1 MLNFC
6 DAEARRKVWR
16 RGTQSKDS
24 PITCYGNTRADRVRF
39 VTTLNGHHS
48 PQSPFSPVFSL
59 LVKQKCIIIVHFYKV
74 LKICCSLIFSSSKLK
89 NFVIFFIQNCWLQ
102 SCLLL
107 SKQSYASS
115 SEDCCPHTHLHL
127 FYILFILLHMLT
139 FSSKLSVVRKQV
151 GQNRG

>member
-48 PQSPFSPVFSL
+48 PQSPFSLVFSL

-74 LKICCSLIFSSSKLK
+74 LKISSSLIFSSSKFK
-89 NFVIFFIQNCWLQ
+89 NVFIFFIFK
-102 SCLLL
+102 LLVAIL
-107 SKQSYASS
+107 SFAKQTIL
-115 SEDCCPHTHLHL
+115 CIIIRRLLPPHHTYTYFTFYL
-127 FYILFILLHMLT
+127 FYCMLT
-139 FSSKLSVVRKQV
+139 FSFKLSVVRKQV

>member
-39 VTTLNGHHS
+39 VTTLNGHHR
-48 PQSPFSPVFSL
+48 PQSPFSLVFSL

-74 LKICCSLIFSSSKLK
+74 LKISSSLIFSSSKLK
-89 NFVIFFIQNCWLQ
+89 NVFMNFILKLQ
-102 SCLLL
+102 AAILSFAKQTILCIIIRRLLP
-107 SKQSYASS
+107 Q
-115 SEDCCPHTHLHL
+115 HLQL

-139 FSSKLSVVRKQV
+139 FSFKLSVVRKQV

>member
-39 VTTLNGHHS
+39 VTTLDGHHR
-48 PQSPFSPVFSL
+48 PQSPFSLVFSL

-74 LKICCSLIFSSSKLK
+74 LKISSSLIFSSSKFK
-89 NFVIFFIQNCWLQ
+89 NVFIFSFHNCWLQ

-107 SKQSYASS
+107 NKQSYASS
-115 SEDCCPHTHLHL
+115 SEDCCPHPTLTVILHSIY
-127 FYILFILLHMLT
+127 FTAHVNF
-139 FSSKLSVVRKQV
+139 
-151 GQNRG
+151 

>member
-39 VTTLNGHHS
+39 VTTLNGHHR
-48 PQSPFSPVFSL
+48 PQSPFSLVFSL

-74 LKICCSLIFSSSKLK
+74 LKISSSLIFSSSKFK
-89 NFVIFFIQNCWLQ
+89 NVFIFFISQLLAAILSFAKQTILCIIIRRLLTVAPTAHLQ
-102 SCLLL
+102 
-107 SKQSYASS
+107 
-115 SEDCCPHTHLHL
+115 L
-127 FYILFILLHMLT
+127 FYILFILLHVN
-139 FSSKLSVVRKQV
+139 F
-151 GQNRG
+151 

>member
-39 VTTLNGHHS
+39 VTTLDGHHR

-74 LKICCSLIFSSSKLK
+74 LKISSSLIFSSSKFK
-89 NFVIFFIQNCWLQ
+89 NVFIFFISKLLAAILSFAKQTILCIIIRRLLPPHLQ
-102 SCLLL
+102 
-107 SKQSYASS
+107 
-115 SEDCCPHTHLHL
+115 L

-139 FSSKLSVVRKQV
+139 FSFKLSVVRKQV